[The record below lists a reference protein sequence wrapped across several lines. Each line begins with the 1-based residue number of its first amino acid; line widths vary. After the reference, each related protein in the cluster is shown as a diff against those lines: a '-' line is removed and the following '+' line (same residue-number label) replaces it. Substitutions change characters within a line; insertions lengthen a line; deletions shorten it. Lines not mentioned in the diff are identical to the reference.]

1 MGLALPQVV
10 TSDRASG
17 AQVIDGSLKFDG
29 ATTPQYLKRTLG
41 AGNTKTYTMAYWF
54 KYDST
59 TNGRRYVSTGYDS
72 NSRSYGF
79 YIGDNS
85 NLITFNDT
93 GTDAA
98 NYNVRPSAVLR
109 DNGWYHLVFNVDTTQ
124 SDDDDKVRIYING
137 VKQTSFGTNTRPSL
151 NATGNMNTSG
161 RELSIGAWNYS
172 NTYASGLEGQIAQF
186 YHIDGQALDA
196 SYFGYT
202 DGLTN
207 TWRPKKYTGS
217 FNAPAGASN
226 GSSVVPTSTSN
237 VAPSGSYG
245 NGIATAAL
253 LFGGTELVNG
263 QNHIRQDGG
272 GIEWSPA
279 IPLTGSDVAG
289 AKCLYFNN
297 QSTSFNIEFKING
310 SWVTAQA
317 NAQAVIGTGSALI
330 TLATTGNWTGVRVT
344 GGSNISVTTVAG
356 IFVNGN
362 LVYAGTAA
370 GVNGFY
376 LPMDGSAPIGK
387 DQSGNGN
394 DYTPVNFGGSLEL
407 DNPNVSGAR
416 PILNTGTGGTV
427 ARPGV
432 FGSEENLFYK
442 VTTANGSVYQF
453 DITSGNNPS
462 LSFIRGATYRFDYT
476 SHSSHPLRFSST
488 NPDSSTSAYTDGTNT
503 SVSNV
508 ITITV
513 PHNAPNT
520 LYYYCTAHASAMN
533 GSISVTTDETKADL
547 YAWKNTLALPLVGN
561 SSDVSNS
568 VNSGSTQR

>member
-272 GIEWSPA
+272 GIE
-279 IPLTGSDVAG
+279 
-289 AKCLYFNN
+289 
-297 QSTSFNIEFKING
+297 
-310 SWVTAQA
+310 
-317 NAQAVIGTGSALI
+317 
-330 TLATTGNWTGVRVT
+330 
-344 GGSNISVTTVAG
+344 
-356 IFVNGN
+356 
-362 LVYAGTAA
+362 
-370 GVNGFY
+370 
-376 LPMDGSAPIGK
+376 
-387 DQSGNGN
+387 
-394 DYTPVNFGGSLEL
+394 
-407 DNPNVSGAR
+407 
-416 PILNTGTGGTV
+416 
-427 ARPGV
+427 
-432 FGSEENLFYK
+432 
-442 VTTANGSVYQF
+442 
-453 DITSGNNPS
+453 
-462 LSFIRGATYRFDYT
+462 
-476 SHSSHPLRFSST
+476 
-488 NPDSSTSAYTDGTNT
+488 
-503 SVSNV
+503 SVSY
-508 ITITV
+508 T
-513 PHNAPNT
+513 HLT
-520 LYYYCTAHASAMN
+520 LP
-533 GSISVTTDETKADL
+533 TKRI
-547 YAWKNTLALPLVGN
+547 V
-561 SSDVSNS
+561 
-568 VNSGSTQR
+568 